1 METFKNFIKADE
13 VQKKHLVDHYHC
25 SVRTIERALYFK
37 SYSLMARSIR
47 TYAVN
52 FLGCQLT
59 DNLNKFL

>member
-1 METFKNFIKADE
+1 METFKNYIKADE
-13 VQKKHLVDHYHC
+13 VQLKHLMAHFNC
-25 SVRTIERALYFK
+25 SQPTCSRALNFK
-37 SYSLMARSIR
+37 SGSLMARSIR